1 MDWGALLSSAALVL
15 VAIIEAVA
23 TRERRQAKGER
34 ERSIKR
40 AERREQ
46 ESVLAMEMMDANCA
60 LSLVNAKKLMGH
72 QTNGDVEEA
81 MEKAMAAQA
90 NYNKFV
96 QGLAAHEVSK
106 I

>member
-1 MDWGALLSSAALVL
+1 MDWGAVISGLCMVV
-15 VAIIEAVA
+15 VAVIEAA
-23 TRERRQAKGER
+23 AARERRQAKEER

-72 QTNGDVEEA
+72 QTNGDVEKA
-81 MEKAMAAQA
+81 MEKAVTAQA

-96 QGLAAHEVSK
+96 QGLAAHEVNK